1 MYVGARVAFLCAT
14 VAACGQEPA
23 APISAQRTMD
33 RACSAGSN
41 ISLASAQSTV
51 VDCSNGGTTATL
63 AAGGA
68 SYLVVAQLATGSAAP
83 GLVAYTLSTDAG
95 AAATSAASHSAA
107 PVTPAPAPPLDRQL
121 AFDLRLRERERR
133 AAQSPAFA
141 SAALRAPAFEL
152 GVSSAVAPVTGSVR
166 DFRVLSNYASATDSW
181 RTVAARLEYAGANLL
196 LYVDT
201 LTPHAGFSA
210 AALQQYGQYFDQ
222 TLYPMDAGAFGQ
234 PADVDG
240 NGRVIM
246 LMSPVVNAGTP
257 AASCY
262 TQGYVAGFFNGQDFN
277 GASDPNSNR
286 GEIFYSIVADP
297 QGSYGCAH
305 SVADVSSGEPA
316 VFLHELQHLISY
328 SQHVVVHGGK
338 PAAGWMDEGLS
349 LVAEELG
356 SRYYEARC
364 PAPACRST
372 PGQLFP
378 DSSAGFVRNFLLTSY
393 AFASHPDSNSLTL
406 HDDGDFG
413 LAWRG
418 GEWAFM
424 RWLGDHMPDGFYR
437 SLESGSADGIAAI
450 RQLRTRALHRQ
461 SAGSAAQHGAA
472 GRQVRL
478 AQSAGTMGARGES
491 VRVERAA
498 VIRVPDSGARRRIVG
513 NAGRTGAGRHGL
525 LAPGHRTRC
534 DRGQVA
540 IHSARRQ
547 CPRSGAPSAARH
559 LPAAAGAVAP
569 GGRRRAIRSAA
580 RAWGRSVTRGVPE
593 CTRPRRRPR

>member
-450 RQLRTRALHRQ
+450 EAAAGGQNFATLFANFGLALYTDSLPGLPRNTAPLADRFASRNPRALWALVVSPYAW
-461 SAGSAAQHGAA
+461 SAQPSSAFPIPVHAVAS
-472 GRQVRL
+472 
-478 AQSAGTMGARGES
+478 SATP
-491 VRVERAA
+491 VE
-498 VIRVPDSGARRRIVG
+498 
-513 NAGRTGAGRHGL
+513 
-525 LAPGHRTRC
+525 LAPGGMAYWRLDT
-534 DRGQVA
+534 
-540 IHSARRQ
+540 
-547 CPRSGAPSAARH
+547 
-559 LPAAAGAVAP
+559 AP
-569 GGRRRAIRSAA
+569 GATVARLRFTALDGSALDPALRPQLAIFRLPP
-580 RAWGRSVTRGVPE
+580 GQ
-593 CTRPRRRPR
+593 